1 MKNKT
6 STSLIVVALVTLCG
20 LAGLFYMI
28 TYVEGLSE
36 KTAEIKSDIEV
47 KQIKIKHIQGINKSA
62 EKTSEDGT
70 KVMSYFIKSDG
81 AIDFVS
87 LVESTASTLSLKYN
101 TNSIE
106 NISDDILSSQGKD
119 ILKIS
124 MTLSGGWK
132 NILKFLLYVESL
144 PYSVRVEKVE
154 LTSEGAP
161 APVASSAEGI
171 SSEQSISQP
180 RESSW
185 RLALSFSVVKIKERV
200 GR

>member
-6 STSLIVVALVTLCG
+6 STSLIVVILITLSA

-28 TYVEGLSE
+28 TYVESLSE
-36 KTAEIKSDIEV
+36 KTAEIRSDIEV

-62 EKTSEDGT
+62 EKTSEDGA

-87 LVESTASTLSLKYN
+87 LVESTASDLSLKYN

-106 NISDDILSSQGKD
+106 NISNDILASQGKD
-119 ILKIS
+119 ILKLS

-132 NILKFLLYVESL
+132 NILKFLLYIESL
-144 PYSVRVEKVE
+144 PYAVRVEKVE
-154 LTSEGAP
+154 LKSEGAV
-161 APVASSAEGI
+161 APVSNSVTDVGPDQI
-171 SSEQSISQP
+171 VSQP

-185 RLALSFSVVKIKERV
+185 NLSLSFSVVKIKEKT